1 MVSTSTTPKIDLSKV
16 TYFKNKDPRQ
26 IDQAKSQAV
35 DQLSHT
41 EMLSVVTGFIDKL
54 IQSGVD
60 KLKADAKDTG
70 NPEAQKA
77 AKSLDEYK
85 ADGTVTSFKGEVADE
100 LAKNIYA
107 VQHLLIKDD
116 LANPD
121 GKEMTFRKKDDLWGS
136 HIVSDSAKEL
146 TEQTLASIHTKL
158 FAYGIKVNAEE
169 AAQLKQVITREL
181 KKPPGLKSETPEVT
195 TQVVTETTSDASQ
208 SDKAS
213 TSDYIEKFVK
223 NIQQA
228 SPALANLSK
237 SREGLEV
244 LSLRI
249 DSISEEAGGT
259 VDKANLEKFQN
270 SIFPNLAD
278 EKKFTAAVSKL
289 SQDEK
294 AALKT
299 ILCAVHGQADKDITC
314 NEMSVHAR
322 NINEA
327 LGANSTSLKNI
338 NEGIDK
344 LVKTGAS
351 DTQPNTELNLA
362 NLKKVNQL
370 LVTFEE
376 ELTKANKLSSAAE
389 KVTAR
394 EEAQTKLL
402 SGLKSSLET
411 NLIDVADLKML
422 KEVLAKPDSANSNY
436 NERANKFLK
445 DLNIST
451 DDLKQWGSMAA
462 MLAVGLMIFCP
473 RAITGVMQA
482 GTGLLNMTF
491 GNGMLPLMLMNHFG
505 GDTKQGMNPL
515 AAMMMMRNNNQ
526 SSKAA

>member
-1 MVSTSTTPKIDLSKV
+1 MVSNPTTTRFNLDAVPYLKGKSSEI
-16 TYFKNKDPRQ
+16 NK
-26 IDQAKSQAV
+26 AAAV
-35 DQLSHT
+35 EQPNHA
-41 EMLSVVTGFIDKL
+41 EMVKVVTGFIDKL

-60 KLKADAKDTG
+60 KLEEATRDGSNA
-70 NPEAQKA
+70 EAQGH
-77 AKSLDEYK
+77 LDKYK
-85 ADGTVTSFKGEVADE
+85 ADTTTVASFKGEVADE

-107 VQHLLIKDD
+107 VKQLLIEGGLAEHKD
-116 LANPD
+116 NQ
-121 GKEMTFRKKDDLWGS
+121 
-136 HIVSDSAKEL
+136 EL
-146 TEQTLASIHTKL
+146 TFKANGTGADGNITTESAGELAKQALKSVEERLTI
-158 FAYGIKVNAEE
+158 YGISIDTKQAAELQKE
-169 AAQLKQVITREL
+169 IIEEL
-181 KKPPGLKSETPEVT
+181 KSPPKPKSETPEVNPP
-195 TQVVTETTSDASQ
+195 VVTETTSDASQ

-213 TSDYIEKFVK
+213 TAGDIEKFVK

-249 DSISEEAGGT
+249 DSISEGVGGT
-259 VDKANLEKFQN
+259 VNKATLDKFQN

-294 AALKT
+294 AALRT
-299 ILCAVHGQADKDITC
+299 ILSTVYGQADKYITC

-322 NINEA
+322 NINKA
-327 LGANSTSLKNI
+327 LGTNNTSLQNI
-338 NEGIDK
+338 NKGIDK
-344 LVKTGAS
+344 LVEAGES
-351 DTQPNTELNLA
+351 DTQPNTLPETTRLKTVNNL
-362 NLKKVNQL
+362 LK
-370 LVTFEE
+370 TFEE

-389 KVTAR
+389 RVAAR
-394 EEAQTKLL
+394 EKAQTELL
-402 SGLKSSLET
+402 SDLKSSLNG

-451 DDLKQWGSMAA
+451 DDLKQWGSMTA